1 MNSVLLIGRLTR
13 DPELKTTSSGISFAR
28 FTLAVDRALSREK
41 KREAEERGQAT
52 ADFVNVVVWGKQAEN
67 CVNYL
72 FKGSQA
78 GVQGHIQTGSYE
90 KDGVRKYTVDV
101 IADRVE
107 FLSAIK
113 KSSGNG
119 FEDRNQFDDNSGFN
133 DIEVDFFQG
142 SSDESVPF
150 E

>member
-67 CVNYL
+67 CVN
-72 FKGSQA
+72 
-78 GVQGHIQTGSYE
+78 
-90 KDGVRKYTVDV
+90 
-101 IADRVE
+101 
-107 FLSAIK
+107 
-113 KSSGNG
+113 
-119 FEDRNQFDDNSGFN
+119 
-133 DIEVDFFQG
+133 
-142 SSDESVPF
+142 
-150 E
+150 